1 MRGVDTSEKSMP
13 NAARLLDPLLK
24 QLGIKTTNKN
34 RSLLIDGILTLLDN
48 KAFSIDKS
56 IEATRFDK
64 GLRVTKLKNDKRGV
78 RSLLQP
84 RSVSGV
90 RYTNTYDRTAKT
102 AIEPKKLE

>member
-1 MRGVDTSEKSMP
+1 MP

-24 QLGIKTTNKN
+24 QLGIKTSNKN

-48 KAFSIDKS
+48 KAFDVDKS

-64 GLRVTKLKNDKRGV
+64 GLRVTKLKNDKSGV
-78 RSLLQP
+78 RSLVQP
-84 RSVSGV
+84 KAAAGA

-102 AIEPKKLE
+102 AIEPKKLK